1 MQYSKRRQKMNEG
14 ASTSERKVEKKQSL
28 IRSKALQ
35 EPVTPDHVEMLN
47 IPDVAQR
54 LKVSRNQVYQ
64 LIKKK
69 GLPSCLIGDV
79 LRVPLVKL
87 HRWIEQQEQSHVS

>member
-1 MQYSKRRQKMNEG
+1 MQYSKR
-14 ASTSERKVEKKQSL
+14 SRKSDEDVALLEPKAEKKQFG
-28 IRSKALQ
+28 SKVLQ
-35 EPVTPDHVEMLN
+35 EPVTLDHVELLS

-87 HRWIEQQEQSHVS
+87 HQWIEQQGQTHAS